1 MCWENNNEQQPEAF
15 NDDSSTLCSK
25 IAKQRRDAPLTQI
38 QCELAKKYW
47 PISFHKNSILEAK
60 LNEQY
65 FSTKELEIYSNLFF
79 KVELT
84 RGVLFYDPQNNKIV
98 CASTTN
104 PTHPLKHAVIQCI
117 DTLAKIQKQ
126 ERTSKDGQY
135 LATGFD
141 AILFQEPCT
150 MCAMALVHCRV
161 KRIFFGEENKKNG
174 ALITKWRL
182 QESKS
187 LNHHFQN
194 SFIILEPSSTEFT
207 LSQIK
212 RFKITKIIFHSNNEF
227 STIKSFPNS
236 IQIEENLFYYDTGQD
251 EENNYSGEE
260 PIAYAIQT
268 SGSTGE
274 PKIVHVPYTCIM
286 PNIDDFIQRFSLT
299 QNSSI
304 LFSTCL
310 GFDPSMVELF
320 LSIKLGAQ
328 LIIPPKEII
337 GGISYSILK
346 KFEKINFVQTTP
358 ALLQCLST
366 NCLNFIFGPNSS
378 IEFLLIGGE
387 NFPLNLIRSYINY
400 STSTRIFNVYGVT
413 EVSCWASCF
422 EFNFGNI
429 GQFSNESIP
438 IGNPLL
444 ETKFRRNEEKILQ
457 IYGRKCFVNFMRN
470 KEEPTNTGDIAF
482 TRIINE
488 EKLICVKSRY
498 KPQSQLPSL
507 ELETF
512 ILNAFPQIN
521 FSKLVFV
528 GTCKFLFLK
537 SDGEVTGINTKNIL
551 TKIPKRKIDETKLI
565 EYIKLNYYNK
575 FTSLLNFLNKNYNI
589 PLNPTLSNLSSS
601 LKHFGIGS
609 LEAVE
614 ICFYLENFSSSS
626 KNIFE
631 TFGDKMQFILDENT
645 TLGNFLKIF
654 ENSETNEN
662 QINIVE
668 DTRKEEKCIELEL
681 INSTLKSREYWNVDL
696 GKCIDGTPVY
706 SDGVIYAASH
716 SGILQGI
723 SLTSGSTIFNYLAEN
738 ERFEAGCVVNQHYMA
753 IGGFSGNLLVFEKN
767 LIINQQP
774 LLTISCS
781 SEIRMTP
788 IFDEKFNLIWGDYSG
803 IIYNL
808 NIQNGELKRIF
819 NCAKHSFG
827 SLRTSPLLDNNLI
840 IFATL
845 NGFLFAI
852 DKISGQLYWQTKL
865 DSPIFA
871 QPISFLV
878 EDNCPFCIA
887 LTVKGGLYCV
897 KISDGDVV
905 CQINL
910 DNNTSATITN
920 TPTFFDSPT
929 PLNSPNYFLI
939 SAETI
944 ISNNDNQQQP
954 LAAHLIIDLNAET
967 FGHPLILPLQ
977 KNNNE
982 EEKALNI
989 VIGTRKNLLHCFVFN
1004 NNNDQSE

>member
-1 MCWENNNEQQPEAF
+1 
-15 NDDSSTLCSK
+15 
-25 IAKQRRDAPLTQI
+25 
-38 QCELAKKYW
+38 
-47 PISFHKNSILEAK
+47 
-60 LNEQY
+60 
-65 FSTKELEIYSNLFF
+65 
-79 KVELT
+79 
-84 RGVLFYDPQNNKIV
+84 
-98 CASTTN
+98 
-104 PTHPLKHAVIQCI
+104 
-117 DTLAKIQKQ
+117 
-126 ERTSKDGQY
+126 
-135 LATGFD
+135 
-141 AILFQEPCT
+141 
-150 MCAMALVHCRV
+150 
-161 KRIFFGEENKKNG
+161 
-174 ALITKWRL
+174 
-182 QESKS
+182 
-187 LNHHFQN
+187 
-194 SFIILEPSSTEFT
+194 
-207 LSQIK
+207 
-212 RFKITKIIFHSNNEF
+212 
-227 STIKSFPNS
+227 
-236 IQIEENLFYYDTGQD
+236 
-251 EENNYSGEE
+251 
-260 PIAYAIQT
+260 
-268 SGSTGE
+268 
-274 PKIVHVPYTCIM
+274 M

-299 QNSSI
+299 SNSSI

-310 GFDPSMVELF
+310 AFDPSMVELF

-337 GGISYSILK
+337 GGISHSILK

-378 IEFLLIGGE
+378 IEFLLIGGAT
-387 NFPLNLIRSYINY
+387 FPLNLIRRYINY
-400 STSTRIFNVYGVT
+400 STRTRIFNVYGIT

-422 EFNFGNI
+422 EFNCENI
-429 GQFSNESIP
+429 RNFSNDSIT

-444 ETKFRRNEEKILQ
+444 KTKFDINEEKILQ
-457 IYGRKCFVNFMRN
+457 IYGRKCFVNFSIN

-482 TRIINE
+482 IKIINE

-528 GTCKFLFLK
+528 GACKFLFLK
-537 SDGEVTGINTKNIL
+537 ADGEVPGINTKNIL
-551 TKIPKRKIDETKLI
+551 TKIPKRLWPTRIFCMGELNIRSDFLTLNGKIDETKLI
-565 EYIKLNYYNK
+565 DYIKLNYYNK

-601 LKHFGIGS
+601 LRYYGIGS

-614 ICFYLENFSSSS
+614 ICFYLENFSSYSS

-654 ENSETNEN
+654 ENCQENGN

-668 DTRKEEKCIELEL
+668 DTGKEEKCLKFEL
-681 INSTLKSREYWNVDL
+681 INSTLKSKECWNVDL
-696 GKCIDGTPVY
+696 GKCIDGTPVC

-716 SGILQGI
+716 LGVLKGI
-723 SLTSGSTIFNYLAEN
+723 SLISGSTMFNYIAEN
-738 ERFEAGCVVNQHYMA
+738 DRFEAGCVVNQHYMA
-753 IGGFSGNLLVFEKN
+753 IGIWLKFSDFLIFFIYLGGFSGNLLVFENN
-767 LIINQQP
+767 LITNQQP

-788 IFDEKFNLIWGDYSG
+788 IFDQKFNLIWGDYSG

-808 NIQNGELKRIF
+808 NIQNGELKQIF
-819 NCAKHSFG
+819 NCAKHLFG

-871 QPISFLV
+871 QPISFSV
-878 EDNCPFCIA
+878 DDNRSSCIA

-897 KISDGDVV
+897 KISDGDVA

-910 DNNTSATITN
+910 NNNTSTTITN

-939 SAETI
+939 SAGKSHLLLIKYNELNNNFELIKQIILPDTTCIVKRPLILNEDVFVLNSTGSLFLLKSETL

-954 LAAHLIIDLNAET
+954 LAAHLIIDLKAET
-967 FGHPLILPLQ
+967 FGHPIILPL
-977 KNNNE
+977 KNNSE
-982 EEKALNI
+982 EEAFNI

-1004 NNNDQSE
+1004 FLNDQTE